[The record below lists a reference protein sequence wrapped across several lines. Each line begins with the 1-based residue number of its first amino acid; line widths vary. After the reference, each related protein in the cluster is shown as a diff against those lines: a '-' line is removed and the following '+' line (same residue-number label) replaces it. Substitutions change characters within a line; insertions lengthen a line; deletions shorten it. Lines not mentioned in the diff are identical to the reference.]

1 VTILGEI
8 NSAAYFPAI
17 FLQSV
22 HASQCVFCADFNFSL
37 YGEKIE
43 MDFAAEVVCSALRNI
58 NYETMNSGNTK
69 AQTVAVSLAANPIV
83 EKCLAKMANDV
94 TAQVR
99 DKLID
104 IIISVLAREC
114 EDFDGE
120 SVRRLIL
127 AELESAPLA
136 FELEKRA
143 TVPKTTK
150 TKVVEID
157 ADGNPVKKVRTPKE
171 PKEKAPK
178 AAKAP
183 KAVLSEEEREA
194 LKAAKK
200 AEREAAKEARKAEK
214 EAAKDADKEAEKEAA
229 KAEKAAAKEAA
240 KAEKAAAREAA
251 KAVAKAE
258 REAAKLAKPAK
269 EQRIPIP
276 WCGARIPGRCEAL
289 RSYHGLF
296 AQCTADATE
305 ISAFCPSCEKSGA
318 KFGTCA
324 MRAACGLFDY
334 TDPSG
339 KKCVRLANVIDK
351 FGFEH
356 HAEEMFQVEADK
368 YDITIPHEH
377 FEKEVKQRGRP
388 KSSSPR
394 ARPATKIA
402 TSDTGSGSET
412 ETDDEEYQA
421 KKQAKQQQRKKVVKT
436 VAAADADAAPKKRGR
451 PAKAKEAA
459 PAPKDD
465 LIQNLVASAKKS
477 ATPKAKE
484 AKANS
489 APTSPELSEEEFAP
503 VVVAKPATKPVVVAK
518 PAAAAKPVIKAKKAK
533 APERKV
539 VESDGEKFWVEQY
552 SGEQILVRCGDNY
565 AFNLEG
571 EGLGAWDD
579 KTKTVIEEEESSSE
593 SDEE

>member
-1 VTILGEI
+1 MQ
-8 NSAAYFPAI
+8 P
-17 FLQSV
+17 QS
-22 HASQCVFCADFNFSL
+22 
-37 YGEKIE
+37 KP
-43 MDFAAEVVCSALRNI
+43 

-69 AQTVAVSLAANPIV
+69 ALTVAVSLAANPIV
-83 EKCLAKMANDV
+83 EKCLAKLANDV

-104 IIISVLAREC
+104 IVISVLAREC

-120 SVRRLIL
+120 SVRRLLL

-143 TVPKTTK
+143 TVSKATK
-150 TKVVEID
+150 TKVVELD

-171 PKEKAPK
+171 PKEKASK

-183 KAVLSEEEREA
+183 KAVLTEEEREA
-194 LKAAKK
+194 LKATKK
-200 AEREAAKEARKAEK
+200 AEKEAAKEARKAEK
-214 EAAKDADKEAEKEAA
+214 AAAKDADNEAEKEAA

-251 KAVAKAE
+251 KEAAKAE
-258 REAAKLAKPAK
+258 KEAAKLAKPAK
-269 EQRIPIP
+269 EQRLPIP

-296 AQCTADATE
+296 AQCTADSTE

-351 FGFEH
+351 FGFEY
-356 HAEEMFQVEADK
+356 HAVEMFQVEANK

-377 FEKEVKQRGRP
+377 FEKEVKLRGRP

-394 ARPATKIA
+394 ARPASATKIA
-402 TSDTGSGSET
+402 TSDTGSGSGSET

-421 KKQAKQQQRKKVVKT
+421 KKQAKQQQQQRKKVTKT
-436 VAAADADAAPKKRGR
+436 ADAAAADAAPKKRGR

-477 ATPKAKE
+477 ATPKPN
-484 AKANS
+484 KATSATS
-489 APTSPELSEEEFAP
+489 APTSPELSEEEVSP
-503 VVVAKPATKPVVVAK
+503 VVVVAKPAVTLKAK
-518 PAAAAKPVIKAKKAK
+518 PKAKAA

-539 VESDGEKFWVEQY
+539 VESDGEKFWVEQFN
-552 SGEQILVRCGDNY
+552 GEQILVRCSDNY

-579 KTKTVIEEEESSSE
+579 KNKTVVDDEESD
-593 SDEE
+593 DE

>member
-1 VTILGEI
+1 MQPKS
-8 NSAAYFPAI
+8 NP
-17 FLQSV
+17 
-22 HASQCVFCADFNFSL
+22 
-37 YGEKIE
+37 K
-43 MDFAAEVVCSALRNI
+43 
-58 NYETMNSGNTK
+58 YETMNSGNTK
-69 AQTVAVSLAANPIV
+69 AHTVAVNPIV
-83 EKCLAKMANDV
+83 EKCLTKMANDV

-104 IIISVLAREC
+104 IIIAVLAREC

-120 SVRRLIL
+120 TVRRLIL
-127 AELESAPLA
+127 AELESAPVA
-136 FELEKRA
+136 FELKKRA

-150 TKVVEID
+150 TKVVDLD
-157 ADGNPVKKVRTPKE
+157 ADGNPVKKVRIPKE

-183 KAVLSEEEREA
+183 KAVLTEEERES

-200 AEREAAKEARKAEK
+200 AEKEAAKEARKAEK
-214 EAAKDADKEAEKEAA
+214 AAAKEANKDAEKEAA

-240 KAEKAAAREAA
+240 KAERAAAKEA
-251 KAVAKAE
+251 AKAE

-276 WCGARIPGRCEAL
+276 WCGKRIEGRCEAL

-351 FGFEH
+351 FGFEY
-356 HAEEMFQVEADK
+356 HAVEMFQVEANK

-377 FEKEVKQRGRP
+377 FEKEVKLRGRP

-394 ARPATKIA
+394 ARPASATKIA
-402 TSDTGSGSET
+402 TSDTGSGSGSET

-421 KKQAKQQQRKKVVKT
+421 KKQAKQQQQQRKKVTKT
-436 VAAADADAAPKKRGR
+436 ADAAAADAAPKKRGR

-477 ATPKAKE
+477 ATPKAK
-484 AKANS
+484 ATSATS
-489 APTSPELSEEEFAP
+489 APTSPELSEEEVSP
-503 VVVAKPATKPVVVAK
+503 VAVVAKPAVTLKAK
-518 PAAAAKPVIKAKKAK
+518 PKAKAA

-539 VESDGEKFWVEQY
+539 VESDGEKFWVEQFD
-552 SGEQILVRCGDNY
+552 GEQILVRCSDNY

-579 KTKTVIEEEESSSE
+579 KTKTVIEEEESD
-593 SDEE
+593 DE